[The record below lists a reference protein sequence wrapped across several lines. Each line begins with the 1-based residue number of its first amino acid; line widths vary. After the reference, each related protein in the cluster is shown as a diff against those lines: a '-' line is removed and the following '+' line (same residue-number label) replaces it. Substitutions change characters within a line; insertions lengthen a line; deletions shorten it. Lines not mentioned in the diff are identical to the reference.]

1 MDLLS
6 VVVCTYNRSTSLART
21 LESLAAQRTNGTFT
35 FEVIVVDNKSRDD
48 TRAVVES
55 FMPRFDPSTRPADSG
70 ARSGFRPADRS
81 AGLHMRLAYAFEGR
95 QGLSHARNTGVAR
108 AQGAVVAFTDDD
120 VRPQP
125 AWLAALCEA
134 FTRFRA
140 DCVYGKVLPEWEAER
155 PGWLSDYFLGRLAL
169 LDRGAEP
176 FLVTDERQEFY
187 GANFAVTRAALAATG
202 AFNPALGRTGEQL
215 GGGEDVDYFAR
226 LFRAGRRI
234 AYAPAAVVHHRVP
247 RERMTPGYFRRWHF
261 QHGESSAHAE
271 RAAGR
276 ALFGIP
282 LWTLRDFAGHL
293 GGWVAAGLT
302 RRTARRLE
310 HEMKLMFYLGLFSR
324 TLRTTGRAS

>member
-1 MDLLS
+1 MDLIS
-6 VVVCTYNRSTSLART
+6 VVVCTYNRSASLVRT
-21 LESLAAQRTNGTFT
+21 LDSLAAQRTDGAFT

-55 FMPRFDPSTRPADSG
+55 FMPRFGCSAGPASLSE
-70 ARSGFRPADRS
+70 A
-81 AGLHMRLAYAFEGR
+81 AGLHGRLAYVFEDR
-95 QGLSHARNTGVAR
+95 QGLSHARNAGVAR
-108 AQGAVVAFTDDD
+108 AQGVVVAFTDDD

-125 AWLAALCEA
+125 AWLAALREA
-134 FTRFRA
+134 FARFQA

-187 GANFAVTRAALAATG
+187 GANFAVTRAALALTG

-215 GGGEDVDYFAR
+215 GGGEDVDYFVR

-234 AYAPAAVVHHRVP
+234 AYAPAAVVHHWVP

-261 QHGESSAHAE
+261 QHGESSARAE

-276 ALFGIP
+276 TLFGIP
-282 LWTLRDFAGHL
+282 LWTLRDFASHL
-293 GGWVAAGLT
+293 GGWAAAGLT

-310 HEMKLMFYLGLFSR
+310 HEMKLLFYLGLFSR
-324 TLRTTGRAS
+324 TLRTTGRES